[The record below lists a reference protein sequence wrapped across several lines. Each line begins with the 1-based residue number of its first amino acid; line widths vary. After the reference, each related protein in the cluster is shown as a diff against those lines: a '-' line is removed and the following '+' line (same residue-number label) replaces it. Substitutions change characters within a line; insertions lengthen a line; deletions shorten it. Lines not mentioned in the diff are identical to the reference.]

1 MRHRAFRGC
10 LIAVLIILS
19 SIASAKEPKE
29 HAPNN
34 HDKGTAQSE
43 KPADS
48 VAPISYQ
55 FPFPLLIP
63 QYNQPSSEIYERE
76 TAKEDGEKGSWFVE
90 WAKKLFYDL
99 KITDIV
105 IAFASVALAIYT
117 LQLRRSTDQLAKEGK
132 LQRRDARRN
141 SARQAWQTRKS
152 LVIAGTFADAA
163 MISAKVAEQTLMTAE
178 TPYIIP
184 TIVEHNI
191 RAIMNGNDTGCVDID
206 YSFHNYGRTPAIITQ
221 FNVECG
227 VIERI
232 FTITGVDDEGHYAI
246 GPDNIYMKSRI
257 DMCETI
263 FKDCKS
269 RTFKYHL
276 DRDGEQAIFR
286 GKLDI
291 DKYCPVFRGNVI
303 FSDIFGVN
311 YIQTFI
317 LAFDYASRQFYSA
330 GGIENNRRRR
340 LDP

>member
-1 MRHRAFRGC
+1 MRYRALRGC
-10 LIAVLIILS
+10 LIALFLLGGAAISVSKDVHSHPPNDNAKLNGTGTNPQGASPAPIIVNVP
-19 SIASAKEPKE
+19 APQKTAEEKEEDAKER
-29 HAPNN
+29 A
-34 HDKGTAQSE
+34 E
-43 KPADS
+43 K
-48 VAPISYQ
+48 
-55 FPFPLLIP
+55 
-63 QYNQPSSEIYERE
+63 SSN
-76 TAKEDGEKGSWFVE
+76 DGKIVE
-90 WAKKLFYDL
+90 F
-99 KITDIV
+99 TRQ
-105 IAFASVALAIYT
+105 LANYT
-117 LQLRRSTDQLAKEGK
+117 LGLLVATGALVLATGVLAYLGWK
-132 LQRRDARRN
+132 QARDMRE
-141 SARQAWQTRKS
+141 S
-152 LVIAGTFADAA
+152 LVIAGTSADAA

-191 RAIMNGNDTGCVDID
+191 RSILNGLDTGCVDID

-246 GPDNIYMKSRI
+246 GPDYTYMKYGT

-276 DRDGEQAIFR
+276 DRDGEEAIFK
-286 GKLDI
+286 GKHHI
-291 DKYCPVFRGNVI
+291 DRYCPVFRGNVI

-317 LAFDYASRQFYSA
+317 LAYDYVGRQFYSA

-340 LDP
+340 LDPETKKQG